1 MTTIRR
7 SQRTLGSPLRT
18 ISLAL
23 VTTLLVSQM
32 VTVRATVA
40 ATATSAAS
48 APTLAATTDGNVA
61 ATNRFVEEL
70 AVADEFFSQGQYKKA
85 RTAYQA
91 LISLA
96 ANKPEGYMGLG
107 RVDLLEGHTTTALS
121 HLEKAVQLAPQSADA
136 HFVLGSSL
144 LSTGNPNRAFTELT
158 IAEELDPQRPEIQ
171 YKLTQARSLRDAKRA
186 GAPGLQDSADA
197 EFVDI
202 DVDSEI
208 GLIYRLLTGGRI
220 TEAIEQGTS
229 ALADHPDNS
238 SLNYQIGLMYKISGH
253 VDNAIRAFEKAV
265 SLNPNHSRSIAQLY
279 SLYLSKQDIV
289 HARECAEKWI
299 KVDPDDPNAHF
310 AQAWS
315 AIICGA
321 FHAAVPGL
329 EMAVQLDPRNVEFL
343 NHYGLTL
350 RELGNDRKAAQI
362 FERALSLQPSA
373 HAPCLNLAMICLAND
388 EVAEARDLIEPLRS
402 EKPVAPDV
410 QSVASLVDA
419 RVGNMD
425 SALDAANNVLKR
437 VPDHAVAS
445 VAAAEAMIARGQ
457 REAALDLLATTFN
470 SHPDNLFL
478 LEELAEQYLKSG
490 EIDTAVVF
498 AFRAREV
505 APDSF
510 LAHKSLVAAYSASGD
525 LMKALEALGQL
536 KKKFPDDERVAVLEM
551 DVLERNDSKVAEG
564 HYREILRRDP
574 SSASAAISLA
584 ALQIR
589 LKKYN
594 EAAQVMTALLERQ
607 PTNPEAL
614 LLLAKTAWLGKK
626 YQACIEHCS
635 LISPQSDQFLEGQ
648 RLAARCH
655 YKLKHWAETVRLFK
669 SVSASVNLNVDE
681 LVALAQSF
689 HQVGSQ
695 SEAIAA
701 LERAK
706 STERQALLDGE
717 DLSGEGGTKM
727 LNAEIRNLER
737 VLQ

>member
-1 MTTIRR
+1 MTTIQR
-7 SQRTLGSPLRT
+7 SNQAFTL
-18 ISLAL
+18 AF
-23 VTTLLVSQM
+23 VATLLVLQM
-32 VTVRATVA
+32 VTTREAVSAT
-40 ATATSAAS
+40 TNGNI
-48 APTLAATTDGNVA
+48 LAATGDGNSA
-61 ATNRFVEEL
+61 ATNKFVEEL
-70 AVADEFFSQGQYKKA
+70 SAANEFFSQGQYKKA

-96 ANKPEGYMGLG
+96 SSNPEGYLGLG
-107 RVDLLEGHTTTALS
+107 RVELLEGNTATALT
-121 HLEKAVQLAPQSADA
+121 HLEKAVRLAPQSADA
-136 HFVLGSSL
+136 HFILGSSL
-144 LSTGNPNRAFTELT
+144 LSTGNPNRAFVELT
-158 IAEELDPQRPEIQ
+158 TAQQLDPQRPEIQ

-197 EFVDI
+197 QFVDI
-202 DVDSEI
+202 DIDSEI

-238 SLNYQIGLMYKISGH
+238 SLNYQIGLMYKISGN
-253 VDNAIRAFEKAV
+253 VDSAIRAFEKAV

-289 HARECAEKWI
+289 NARACAERWI
-299 KVDPDDPNAHF
+299 RVDPDDPNAHF

-321 FHAAVPGL
+321 FHAAIPGL

-362 FERALSLQPSA
+362 FERALSLQPNA

-388 EVAEARDLIEPLRS
+388 EVAQARDLIEPLRN
-402 EKPVAPDV
+402 EKPVPPDV
-410 QSVASLVDA
+410 LSVASLVDA
-419 RVGNMD
+419 RLGNMD
-425 SALDAANNVLKR
+425 SALDAANSVLKR
-437 VPDHAVAS
+437 VPDHPVAS
-445 VAAAEAMIARGQ
+445 VAAAEALVKRGQ
-457 REAALDLLATTFN
+457 RESALQLLATTFN

-490 EIDTAVVF
+490 EVDTAVVF

-505 APDSF
+505 APDSY
-510 LAHKSLVAAYSASGD
+510 LAHQSLVAAYSAAGD
-525 LMKALEALGQL
+525 LMKALEALGRL

-551 DVLERNDSKVAEG
+551 DVLERNDSKVAEA
-564 HYREILRRDP
+564 HYREILKRHP
-574 SSASAAISLA
+574 ASAQAAISLA

-594 EAAQVMTALLERQ
+594 EAAHVVAALLERE
-607 PTNPEAL
+607 PGNPEARL
-614 LLLAKTAWLGKK
+614 ILAKTAWLGKK

-635 LISPQSDQFLEGQ
+635 AIPPQSDQFLEGQ

-655 YKLKHWAETVRLFK
+655 HRLKHWAEAVRLFK
-669 SVSASVNLNVDE
+669 SVSISSNLSVDE
-681 LVALAQSF
+681 QVALAQAF
-689 HQVGSQ
+689 HEMGSQ

-706 STERQALLDGE
+706 STERQALADGE
-717 DLSGEGGTKM
+717 DLAGEGGTKL